1 MDFQKYQQAADY
13 IKSKISAQPR
23 VGIILGSGLGG
34 LADEIADPIVI
45 PYSEIP
51 NFAHSTAIGHKGNF
65 ISGTLGGVPVVA
77 MQGRFHYY
85 EGYPMEVV
93 TLPVRVMKL
102 LGIEILIVSNAA
114 GGINS
119 NFHVGDLMIIR
130 DHINMLPNPL
140 IGPNDENFGV
150 RFPDMTR
157 AYDRELIAL
166 AETIAQEQKL
176 ALQKGVYVSLTGPSY
191 ETRYEHDTGGDCGS
205 PCGYP
210 RLWYVGHHQRGVALR
225 GRLHERWRRG
235 GRCRQCRLQ
244 AYGWSHRRADLTCLT
259 R

>member
-1 MDFQKYQQAADY
+1 MTTKPETA
-13 IKSKISAQPR
+13 
-23 VGIILGSGLGG
+23 IILGTGLGQ
-34 LADEIADPIVI
+34 LATEITDSYEFS
-45 PYSEIP
+45 YSDIP
-51 NFAHSTAIGHKGNF
+51 NFPISTVEGHSGKLIFGK
-65 ISGTLGGVPVVA
+65 LGGKDIMA

-191 ETRYEHDTGGDCGS
+191 ETPAEYKYWQTVGADAVGMSTTPEVIVARHAGIRVFGMSVITNEGWHFEGDYTNDGDEVVAAANAASKRMGGLIAELIS
-205 PCGYP
+205 
-210 RLWYVGHHQRGVALR
+210 
-225 GRLHERWRRG
+225 
-235 GRCRQCRLQ
+235 
-244 AYGWSHRRADLTCLT
+244 RA
-259 R
+259 